1 MLHSLYQKYEAQLK
15 VGTLLVLVQTA
26 VLSCTCD
33 KCDNHHLTV
42 TPKSLS
48 RIYNEDDQVVLKS
61 VNPECVMSDYLM
73 QKEAELVKKVK
84 CQNLIQRSR
93 LLNNG
98 KSLVPLANKTS
109 YPLPKVSRFTEQRTK
124 HCDSPVKSKKLFSFK
139 KLPINSSNS
148 NNVGNNIDK
157 NNTEVSVNMTN
168 SQFSVKPDNEE
179 HAEIWKEIL
188 NGLDLS
194 SLFDEEL

>member
-1 MLHSLYQKYEAQLK
+1 MLHSLYQEYEAQLK
-15 VGTLLVLVQTA
+15 VGSLLVLVQA
-26 VLSCTCD
+26 AALSCTCD

-61 VNPECVMSDYLM
+61 VNPECVMSDYLV

-98 KSLVPLANKTS
+98 QCLVPLPNKTS
-109 YPLPKVSRFTEQRTK
+109 YPLPKVRRFSELRTNN
-124 HCDSPVKSKKLFSFK
+124 CDSPVKSKKLFSFK
-139 KLPINSSNS
+139 KLPVNSSNS
-148 NNVGNNIDK
+148 NNVSNNLDK
-157 NNTEVSVNMTN
+157 NNSEVSVNLTH
-168 SQFSVKPDNEE
+168 SQFSVKADNEE
-179 HAEIWKEIL
+179 HAEIWKEVL

>member
-1 MLHSLYQKYEAQLK
+1 MLHSLYQEYEAQLK
-15 VGTLLVLVQTA
+15 VGTLLVLVQAA

-48 RIYNEDDQVVLKS
+48 RIYNEDDQIVLKS
-61 VNPECVMSDYLM
+61 LNPECVMSDYLL

-84 CQNLIQRSR
+84 CQNLIQRSK
-93 LLNNG
+93 LNNG
-98 KSLVPLANKTS
+98 KSLVPLANKNS
-109 YPLPKVSRFTEQRTK
+109 YPLPKVRRFSELKTK
-124 HCDSPVKSKKLFSFK
+124 NCDSPVKSKKLFSFK

-148 NNVGNNIDK
+148 NNVGNSIDK
-157 NNTEVSVNMTN
+157 NSTEVSVNVTN

>member
-1 MLHSLYQKYEAQLK
+1 MLHSLYQEYEAQLK
-15 VGTLLVLVQTA
+15 VGTLLVLVQAA

-48 RIYNEDDQVVLKS
+48 RIYNEDDQVVLKT
-61 VNPECVMSDYLM
+61 VNPECVMSDYLV

-84 CQNLIQRSR
+84 CQNLIQRSK
-93 LLNNG
+93 LFNNG
-98 KSLVPLANKTS
+98 KSLVPPPNKTS
-109 YPLPKVSRFTEQRTK
+109 YSLPKVKRFPEQMTTN
-124 HCDSPVKSKKLFSFK
+124 CDSLVKSKKLFSFK
-139 KLPINSSNS
+139 KLPINSNNS
-148 NNVGNNIDK
+148 NNVVDK
-157 NNTEVSVNMTN
+157 NNSEVNVNIAH
-168 SQFSVKPDNEE
+168 SQFSVKADNEE
-179 HAEIWKEIL
+179 HAEIWKEVL